1 MSKVLCIIQARMSS
15 TRLPGKVVKD
25 LLGKPM
31 VVQMI
36 ERLSRSKEIDQL
48 VVATSN
54 KPADDQI
61 EQVLRSYS
69 IPVYRG
75 DEDDVLTR
83 FMETLEQFGGDI
95 IVRLTGDCPLIDPD
109 LVDQAI
115 IQYKELQ
122 CEYDYLRIDVP
133 QTFTRGFD
141 AEVFGADLLRE
152 IDKLGKEPADREHVT
167 YYINQHSDQ
176 YRIFCL
182 EGEGVLNRPQY
193 RLSVDTPEDFAVV
206 NKVYQALYPTN
217 PYFTA
222 KDVIKFLDEHPEIAY
237 FNDHIVQ
244 KQK

>member
-31 VVQMI
+31 LVQMI

-61 EQVLRSYS
+61 EKVLQSCS
-69 IPVYRG
+69 IPVFRG

-83 FMETLEQFGGDI
+83 FIETLEQFGGDI
-95 IVRLTGDCPLIDPD
+95 VVRLTGDCPLIDPD
-109 LVDQAI
+109 IVDQSI
-115 IQYKELQ
+115 ICYKELQ
-122 CEYDYLRIDVP
+122 GEYDYLRVDVP

-167 YYINQHSDQ
+167 YYINQHPDQ
-176 YRIFCL
+176 YRIYRL

-206 NKVYQALYPTN
+206 EKVYQALYHEN

-222 KDVIKFLDEHPEIAY
+222 KDVITFLDEHPEIA
-237 FNDHIVQ
+237 NLNNHIVQ